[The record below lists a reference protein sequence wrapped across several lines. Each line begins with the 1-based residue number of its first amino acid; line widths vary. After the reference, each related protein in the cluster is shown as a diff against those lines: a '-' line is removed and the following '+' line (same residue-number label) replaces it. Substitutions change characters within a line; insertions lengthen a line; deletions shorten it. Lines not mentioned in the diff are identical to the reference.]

1 MIIIHIFTKGM
12 QTHLYVYSPVYIFQ
26 TSCWIGKARFYYNS
40 KVNCMY
46 TIVDG
51 TKNQND
57 DEFQCVLAPIHYF
70 EKLEVEC
77 SHYFKGV
84 ILLD

>member
-1 MIIIHIFTKGM
+1 MIVDLKNNKILRT
-12 QTHLYVYSPVYIFQ
+12 LWRSPRPTLLDIVEAYTALINRRRTLFDKH
-26 TSCWIGKARFYYNS
+26 SFN
-40 KVNCMY
+40 

-84 ILLD
+84 TG